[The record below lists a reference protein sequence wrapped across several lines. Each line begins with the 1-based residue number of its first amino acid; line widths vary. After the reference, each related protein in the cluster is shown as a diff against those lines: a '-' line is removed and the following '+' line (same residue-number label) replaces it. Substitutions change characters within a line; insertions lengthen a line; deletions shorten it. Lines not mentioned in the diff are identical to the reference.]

1 MNEYLNMS
9 TANKIR
15 NDDDPHSLRY
25 QLKQLRYQLENNLKK
40 FRLERDS
47 NP

>member
-1 MNEYLNMS
+1 MS
-9 TANKIR
+9 EIS
-15 NDDDPHSLRY
+15 DPRSMLY
-25 QLKQLRYQLENNLKK
+25 QLKQVEKQAEKK